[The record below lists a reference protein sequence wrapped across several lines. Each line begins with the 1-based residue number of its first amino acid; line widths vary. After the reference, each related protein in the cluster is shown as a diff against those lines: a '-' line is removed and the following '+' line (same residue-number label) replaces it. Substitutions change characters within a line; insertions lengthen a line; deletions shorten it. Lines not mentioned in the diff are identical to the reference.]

1 MEQLKKEMRATGES
15 FKAVLNSCLRRGLR
29 QGKPRREK
37 PKFRV
42 NAREMGLRPGVDL
55 DNVGALL
62 EQIEGLEHR

>member
-1 MEQLKKEMRATGES
+1 MEQLK
-15 FKAVLNSCLRRGLR
+15 KAVLNSCLRRGLR